1 MLTRGLFNI
10 VTTLLVIASLS
21 TISSSA
27 DTQPV
32 VNVIASESPNSV
44 RIRLAN
50 FTMSRHITQSVLSK
64 EQAEGVGARVRRSVG
79 RPELKNLDPFLMLD
93 EFKGKKPGGF
103 PDHPHR
109 GFETVSYILSG
120 KSAHEDFT
128 GHSGIIG
135 PGDLQW
141 MTAGRGIVHSEMPAT
156 EDMCH
161 GLQLWVNLARE
172 FKMVEP
178 EYQELKSK
186 NIPEAEKDG
195 VKVRV
200 IAGEALGKKSKVRT
214 RTPTSYLD
222 FTLRKGA
229 VLDQPIPQGWTAFVY
244 VLAGKALFGTGDQQ
258 KQGEPHHTLVLS
270 DGDHIHVEN
279 KETEACHFVLIS
291 GKPIGE
297 PIVQH
302 GPFVM
307 NTQEEIQQAIS
318 DYRNGVNGFEKARTW
333 RSKQSSTF

>member
-1 MLTRGLFNI
+1 M
-10 VTTLLVIASLS
+10 VTTFLHIFTLLIVSQSVIL
-21 TISSSA
+21 SSA
-27 DTQPV
+27 DHH
-32 VNVIASESPNSV
+32 SEVHIVTLENPHRV
-44 RIRLAN
+44 DIGTAN
-50 FTMSRHITQSVLSK
+50 FTMSRHITQAILSQ

-79 RPELKNLDPFLMLD
+79 RPELRNLDPFLLLD

-109 GFETVSYILSG
+109 GFETVSYMLSG
-120 KSAHEDFT
+120 KFAHEDFA

-161 GLQLWVNLARE
+161 GLQLWVNLASE
-172 FKMVEP
+172 FKMVKP
-178 EYQELKSK
+178 EYQELLSK
-186 NIPEAEKDG
+186 HIPEVEKDG

-222 FTLRKGA
+222 FTLQKGA

-244 VLAGKALFGTGDQQ
+244 VLSGKAFFGTGEKQR
-258 KQGEPHHTLVLS
+258 QGEPHHTLVLS
-270 DGDHIHVEN
+270 DGDHVHVEN
-279 KETEACHFVLIS
+279 KASEACHFVLIS
-291 GKPIGE
+291 GQPIGE

-307 NTQEEIQQAIS
+307 NTQDEILQAIS
-318 DYRNGVNGFEKARTW
+318 DYRSAVNGFEKARTW
-333 RSKQSSTF
+333 RSKMGSTF